1 MEQTL
6 QKGVSKEEDEET
18 KLSLLIS
25 PKEVEHFVQCG
36 QHIGQD
42 NVLFF
47 NKNSI
52 EKEVFLLLH
61 GASNGTVTFEGVQ
74 LTLEEV
80 YHKLQHENVFDIL
93 KSLGIKYIQV
103 LCCFGGLQ
111 KTFKGKDM
119 TIKSYFDNKGVLLG
133 KQTSDNSFEFTATEL
148 IA

>member
-1 MEQTL
+1 MNIIR
-6 QKGVSKEEDEET
+6 KGVNSNGDEDT
-18 KLSLLIS
+18 KLNVLVSH
-25 PKEVEHFVQCG
+25 KEVDDFVRCG
-36 QHIGQD
+36 QHVGQD

-111 KTFKGKDM
+111 KTFKGEDM

-133 KQTSDNSFEFTATEL
+133 KPTSDNSFEFTPTDLVA
-148 IA
+148 

>member
-1 MEQTL
+1 MNII
-6 QKGVSKEEDEET
+6 QKGVTNKRDEDT
-18 KLSLLIS
+18 KLNVLVSH
-25 PKEVEHFVQCG
+25 KEVEDFVRCG

-61 GASNGTVTFEGVQ
+61 GAFNGTVTFEGVQ

-111 KTFKGKDM
+111 KTFKGEDM

-133 KQTSDNSFEFTATEL
+133 KPTSDNSFEFTPTEL
-148 IA
+148 VA

>member
-1 MEQTL
+1 MNII
-6 QKGVSKEEDEET
+6 QKGVTNKRDEDT
-18 KLSLLIS
+18 KLNVLVSH
-25 PKEVEHFVQCG
+25 KEVEDFVRCG
-36 QHIGQD
+36 QHVGQD

-80 YHKLQHENVFDIL
+80 YHKLQHESVFNIL

-133 KQTSDNSFEFTATEL
+133 KPTSDNSFEFTATEL

>member
-1 MEQTL
+1 MKQIT
-6 QKGVSKEEDEET
+6 QKGVSKKRDEET
-18 KLSLLIS
+18 ELSLLIS
-25 PKEVEHFVQCG
+25 PKEVERFVQCG
-36 QHIGQD
+36 QYIGQD

-61 GASNGTVTFEGVQ
+61 GASNGTVTLEGVQ

-80 YHKLQHENVFDIL
+80 YHKLQHENAFDIL

-133 KQTSDNSFEFTATEL
+133 KPTSDNSFEFTPTEL

>member
-1 MEQTL
+1 MNIIR
-6 QKGVSKEEDEET
+6 KGVNSNGDEDT
-18 KLSLLIS
+18 KLNVLVSH
-25 PKEVEHFVQCG
+25 KEVDDFVRCG
-36 QHIGQD
+36 QHVGQD

-80 YHKLQHENVFDIL
+80 YHTLQHESVFNIL

-111 KTFKGKDM
+111 KTFKDKDM

-133 KQTSDNSFEFTATEL
+133 KQTSKNSFEFIPTDL

>member
-1 MEQTL
+1 MNII
-6 QKGVSKEEDEET
+6 QKGVISNRDEDT
-18 KLSLLIS
+18 KLNVLVSH
-25 PKEVEHFVQCG
+25 KEVDDFVRCG
-36 QHIGQD
+36 QHVGQD

-61 GASNGTVTFEGVQ
+61 GASNGTVIFEGVQ

-80 YHKLQHENVFDIL
+80 YHKLQHESVFNIL

-133 KQTSDNSFEFTATEL
+133 KPTSDNSFEFTATEL

>member
-1 MEQTL
+1 MNII
-6 QKGVSKEEDEET
+6 QKGVIPNGDEDT
-18 KLSLLIS
+18 KLNVLVSH
-25 PKEVEHFVQCG
+25 KEVEDFVRCG
-36 QHIGQD
+36 QHVGQD

-52 EKEVFLLLH
+52 ERKVFLLLH

-80 YHKLQHENVFDIL
+80 YHKLQHESVFNIL

-133 KQTSDNSFEFTATEL
+133 KPTSDNSFEFTTTEL

>member
-1 MEQTL
+1 MNIIR
-6 QKGVSKEEDEET
+6 KGVTNKRDEGT
-18 KLSLLIS
+18 KLNVLVSH
-25 PKEVEHFVQCG
+25 KEIEDFVQCG

-80 YHKLQHENVFDIL
+80 YHKLQHENAFDIL

-133 KQTSDNSFEFTATEL
+133 KPTSDNSFEFTPTDLVA
-148 IA
+148 

>member
-1 MEQTL
+1 MNII
-6 QKGVSKEEDEET
+6 QKGVIPDRDEDT
-18 KLSLLIS
+18 KLNVLVSY
-25 PKEVEHFVQCG
+25 KEVKDFVRCG
-36 QHIGQD
+36 QHVGQD

-61 GASNGTVTFEGVQ
+61 GASNGTVTFKGVQ

-80 YHKLQHENVFDIL
+80 YHKLQHESVFNIL

-133 KQTSDNSFEFTATEL
+133 KQTSKNSFEFTATDL

>member
-1 MEQTL
+1 MNII
-6 QKGVSKEEDEET
+6 QKGVTNKRDEDT
-18 KLSLLIS
+18 KLNVLVSH
-25 PKEVEHFVQCG
+25 KEVEDFVRCG
-36 QHIGQD
+36 QHVGQD

-111 KTFKGKDM
+111 KTFKGEDM

-133 KQTSDNSFEFTATEL
+133 KPTSDNSFEFTPTDLFA
-148 IA
+148 

>member
-1 MEQTL
+1 MNII
-6 QKGVSKEEDEET
+6 QKGVTNKRDEDT
-18 KLSLLIS
+18 KLNVLVSH
-25 PKEVEHFVQCG
+25 KEVADFVRCG
-36 QHIGQD
+36 QHVGQD

-80 YHKLQHENVFDIL
+80 YHKLQHESVFNIL

-133 KQTSDNSFEFTATEL
+133 KQTSKNSFEFTSTDL

>member
-1 MEQTL
+1 MNIIR
-6 QKGVSKEEDEET
+6 KGVIHNRDEGT
-18 KLSLLIS
+18 KLNVLVSH
-25 PKEVEHFVQCG
+25 KEVEDFVRCG

>member
-1 MEQTL
+1 MNIIR
-6 QKGVSKEEDEET
+6 KGVIPNRGEDT
-18 KLSLLIS
+18 KLNVLVSH
-25 PKEVEHFVQCG
+25 KEIEDFVRCG

-80 YHKLQHENVFDIL
+80 YHKLQHENAFDIL

-111 KTFKGKDM
+111 ETFKGKDM

-133 KQTSDNSFEFTATEL
+133 KPTSDNSFEFTPTDLVA
-148 IA
+148 

>member
-1 MEQTL
+1 MNII
-6 QKGVSKEEDEET
+6 QKGETNHGGEDT
-18 KLSLLIS
+18 KLNVLVSH
-25 PKEVEHFVQCG
+25 KEVDDFVRCG

-80 YHKLQHENVFDIL
+80 YQKLQHENVFELL
-93 KSLGIKYIQV
+93 KALNIKYIQV
-103 LCCFGGLQ
+103 LCCFGCLQ

-133 KQTSDNSFEFTATEL
+133 KPTSDNSFEFTTTEL

>member
-1 MEQTL
+1 MNIIR
-6 QKGVSKEEDEET
+6 KGVNSNGDEDT
-18 KLSLLIS
+18 KLNVLVSH
-25 PKEVEHFVQCG
+25 KEVDDFVRCG
-36 QHIGQD
+36 QHVGQD

-80 YHKLQHENVFDIL
+80 YHKLQHESVFNIL
-93 KSLGIKYIQV
+93 KSLDIKYIQV

-111 KTFKGKDM
+111 KTFKDKDM

-133 KQTSDNSFEFTATEL
+133 KQTSKNSFEFIPTDL